1 MKLHIIVPYHG
12 ESKDVYYRLFE
23 SLNNQENIDFNNI
36 SIYICRS
43 DGIPVFPDIIE
54 FTNISPRTTYLS
66 QFYEFSGPGNSRQ
79 IALNLI
85 YGSDLSEDN
94 LDGVLFCDC
103 DDIISDKFAI
113 SSIFYYIEYNSNY
126 NVLIFPY
133 NKLENGEVQ
142 DIGEEHSCQFT
153 LLSKVFRLKTLKQY
167 YIHNP
172 KELDSNEDYYFT
184 YCIDSISPLNKYNF
198 NYSFYLWVVREDS
211 ISHTASSNW
220 FPEPYVKAH
229 IIMWN
234 EYKKWRE
241 ANAPFSPI
249 MYQYGSI
256 IIGLSYILFHSDR
269 KLDIAESQKVFEE
282 YNDII
287 SMRQSEDEV
296 LSRAS
301 TKVEECLQKQL
312 NMEGI

>member
-1 MKLHIIVPYHG
+1 MKLHIIIPYHG
-12 ESKDVYYRLFE
+12 ESKEVYYRLFE
-23 SLNNQENIDFNNI
+23 SLNNQENIDFNDI

-79 IALNLI
+79 IALNYLYNEEI
-85 YGSDLSEDN
+85 SEDS

-113 SSIFYYIEYNSNY
+113 SYIFYYIEYNSNY

-133 NKLENGEVQ
+133 HKLENGEVQ

-153 LLSKVFRLKTLKQY
+153 LLSKVYRLKTLKQY

-172 KELDSNEDYYFT
+172 KELDSNEDFYFT
-184 YCIDSISPLNKYNF
+184 YCIDSINPLNKYNF
-198 NYSFYLWVVREDS
+198 NYSFYLWVVRKDS
-211 ISHTASSNW
+211 LSHFAENNW

-241 ANAPFSPI
+241 TYGGFSPT
-249 MYQYGSI
+249 MYQYGGIIYGLAYIIHHSI
-256 IIGLSYILFHSDR
+256 WKVDVTE
-269 KLDIAESQKVFEE
+269 AQKVIEE
-282 YNDII
+282 YLNMIEFRKFEGKI
-287 SMRQSEDEV
+287 LEEINVS
-296 LSRAS
+296 
-301 TKVEECLQKQL
+301 VEECLQEHT